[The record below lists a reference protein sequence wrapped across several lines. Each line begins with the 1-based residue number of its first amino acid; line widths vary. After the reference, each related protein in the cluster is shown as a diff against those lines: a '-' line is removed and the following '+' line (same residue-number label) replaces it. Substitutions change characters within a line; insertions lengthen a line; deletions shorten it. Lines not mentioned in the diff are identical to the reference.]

1 MYELLL
7 LYMVGRDY
15 KRENNDSGLL
25 DSVEEV
31 ARMEKQ
37 KHRFHVKNSCEMERK
52 IGFQQKCSKNSIWTN
67 WAMGYQVLS
76 TSFLAKLL
84 VSWFCLDDGN
94 AYYIY
99 IIKNKFYL

>member
-1 MYELLL
+1 MNYCFFIWWD
-7 LYMVGRDY
+7 GII
-15 KRENNDSGLL
+15 KGKNNDSGLL

-52 IGFQQKCSKNSIWTN
+52 IAVDY

-76 TSFLAKLL
+76 TFFSKTFDFLVL
-84 VSWFCLDDGN
+84 FG
-94 AYYIY
+94 
-99 IIKNKFYL
+99 

>member
-1 MYELLL
+1 MNYCFFIWWD
-7 LYMVGRDY
+7 GII
-15 KRENNDSGLL
+15 KGKNNDSGLL

-52 IGFQQKCSKNSIWTN
+52 IGIQQKCSKNSIWTN

-76 TSFLAKLL
+76 TFFSKTFGFLVL
-84 VSWFCLDDGN
+84 FG
-94 AYYIY
+94 
-99 IIKNKFYL
+99 